1 MRSWGSASREMRELF
16 SKTKQLT
23 KAPETGFAPQMF
35 VTVADALL
43 VDSAAASS
51 TVAVAVLQQRIA
63 GMAGRQGD
71 LARVRSRLARVLNG
85 LKKVKVGGGEKS
97 YSPESVAKRLAS
109 PFFLPPA
116 TAYPVVRTVVQQAKA
131 DAAASAKTEAD
142 VVARTKADAARPGKR
157 N

>member
-1 MRSWGSASREMRELF
+1 MRSWGSASREMQELF
-16 SKTKQLT
+16 LKTKQLKT
-23 KAPETGFAPQMF
+23 APETRFTPQMF

-43 VDSAAASS
+43 IDSAAAST

-63 GMAGRQGD
+63 GTAGHQED
-71 LARVRSRLARVLNG
+71 LARVRKRLAHVLKG
-85 LKKVKVGGGEKS
+85 LKKMKAGGGEKQ
-97 YSPESVAKRLAS
+97 YSPESVAERLAS

-116 TAYPVVRTVVQQAKA
+116 TAYPVFLTVVQQAKV

>member
-1 MRSWGSASREMRELF
+1 MRSWGSASREMQELF
-16 SKTKQLT
+16 LKTKQLT
-23 KAPETGFAPQMF
+23 TAPEPGFAPQMF

-43 VDSAAASS
+43 IDSAAASN

-63 GMAGRQGD
+63 GTAGHQED
-71 LARVRSRLARVLNG
+71 LARVRKRLAHVPKG
-85 LKKVKVGGGEKS
+85 LKKVVCNMEKL

-116 TAYPVVRTVVQQAKA
+116 TAYPVFLTVVQQAKV

>member
-1 MRSWGSASREMRELF
+1 
-16 SKTKQLT
+16 
-23 KAPETGFAPQMF
+23 MF

-43 VDSAAASS
+43 VDSAAAST

-63 GMAGRQGD
+63 GTAGRQED
-71 LARVRSRLARVLNG
+71 LGRVRRRLAHVLKG
-85 LKKVKVGGGEKS
+85 LKKVASNAEKQ

-116 TAYPVVRTVVQQAKA
+116 TAYPVFRTVLQQAKV

>member
-1 MRSWGSASREMRELF
+1 MRSWGYAPREMRELYL
-16 SKTKQLT
+16 KTKQLKT
-23 KAPETGFAPQMF
+23 KPETRFTPQMN

-43 VDSAAASS
+43 IDSAA
-51 TVAVAVLQQRIA
+51 TTNKVAVAVLQQRIA
-63 GMAGRQGD
+63 GTAGHQGD
-71 LARVRSRLARVLNG
+71 LFRVRNRLARVLNG
-85 LKKVKVGGGEKS
+85 LKKVVCSAEER
-97 YSPESVAKRLAS
+97 YSPESVAERLAS

-116 TAYPVVRTVVQQAKA
+116 TAYPVFRTVVQHAKV

>member
-1 MRSWGSASREMRELF
+1 MRSWGSAPREMRELF
-16 SKTKQLT
+16 LKTKQLT
-23 KAPETGFAPQMF
+23 TAPGPGFAPQMF

-43 VDSAAASS
+43 IDSAAASN

-63 GMAGRQGD
+63 GTASHQED
-71 LARVRSRLARVLNG
+71 LTRVRKRLAHVLKG
-85 LKKVKVGGGEKS
+85 LKKMNVGGGGKQ

-116 TAYPVVRTVVQQAKA
+116 TAYPVFLTVVQQAKV

-142 VVARTKADAARPGKR
+142 VAARTKANAARPDKR

>member
-1 MRSWGSASREMRELF
+1 MRSWGSAPREMRELLL
-16 SKTKQLT
+16 KTKQLT
-23 KAPETGFAPQMF
+23 AAPEPGFASQMF

-43 VDSAAASS
+43 IDSAAASN

-63 GMAGRQGD
+63 GTAGHQED
-71 LARVRSRLARVLNG
+71 LARVRKRLVRVLKG
-85 LKKVKVGGGEKS
+85 LKKVVCNAEKQ

-116 TAYPVVRTVVQQAKA
+116 TAYTVIRTVVQQAKV
-131 DAAASAKTEAD
+131 DAAASAKTEAG
-142 VVARTKADAARPGKR
+142 VVARPGKR

>member
-1 MRSWGSASREMRELF
+1 MRSWGSASREMQELF
-16 SKTKQLT
+16 LKTKQLT
-23 KAPETGFAPQMF
+23 TVPEPGFAPQMF

-43 VDSAAASS
+43 IDSAAAST

-63 GMAGRQGD
+63 GTAGRQED
-71 LARVRSRLARVLNG
+71 LARVRKRLAHVLKG
-85 LKKVKVGGGEKS
+85 LKKMKAGGGEKQ
-97 YSPESVAKRLAS
+97 YSPESVVERLAS

-116 TAYPVVRTVVQQAKA
+116 TAYTVIRTVVQQAKV

>member
-1 MRSWGSASREMRELF
+1 MRSWGSAPREMRELYL
-16 SKTKQLT
+16 KTKKLT
-23 KAPETGFAPQMF
+23 KAPEPGFAPQQL

-43 VDSAAASS
+43 VDSAAAST

-63 GMAGRQGD
+63 GTAGHQED
-71 LARVRSRLARVLNG
+71 LARVRLRLARVLNC
-85 LKKVKVGGGEKS
+85 LKKVVCSAEER
-97 YSPESVAKRLAS
+97 YSPESVAERLAS
-109 PFFLPPA
+109 SFFLPPA
-116 TAYPVVRTVVQQAKA
+116 TAYTVIRTVVQQAKV

>member
-1 MRSWGSASREMRELF
+1 MRELF
-16 SKTKQLT
+16 LKTKQLT
-23 KAPETGFAPQMF
+23 TAPEPGFAPQMF

-43 VDSAAASS
+43 IDSAAASN

-63 GMAGRQGD
+63 GTAGHQED
-71 LARVRSRLARVLNG
+71 LARVRKRLVRVLKG
-85 LKKVKVGGGEKS
+85 LKKVVCNAEKQ

-116 TAYPVVRTVVQQAKA
+116 TAYPVIRTVVQQAKV
-131 DAAASAKTEAD
+131 DAA
-142 VVARTKADAARPGKR
+142 ARTKADAARPGKR

>member
-1 MRSWGSASREMRELF
+1 MRSWGSAPREMRELF
-16 SKTKQLT
+16 LKTKQLT
-23 KAPETGFAPQMF
+23 TAPEPGFAPQMF

-43 VDSAAASS
+43 IDSAAAST

-63 GMAGRQGD
+63 GTAGRQED
-71 LARVRSRLARVLNG
+71 LARVRKRLAHVLKG
-85 LKKVKVGGGEKS
+85 LKKVVCSAEER
-97 YSPESVAKRLAS
+97 YSPESVAERLAA

-116 TAYPVVRTVVQQAKA
+116 TAYTVFRTVVQQAKV

>member
-1 MRSWGSASREMRELF
+1 MRSWGSAPREMRELF
-16 SKTKQLT
+16 LKTKQLT
-23 KAPETGFAPQMF
+23 TAPEPGFAPQMF

-43 VDSAAASS
+43 VDSAAASN

-63 GMAGRQGD
+63 GTAGHQED
-71 LARVRSRLARVLNG
+71 LARVRKRLVRVLKG
-85 LKKVKVGGGEKS
+85 LKKVVCNAEKQ

-116 TAYPVVRTVVQQAKA
+116 TAYPVFRTVVQQAKV

>member
-85 LKKVKVGGGEKS
+85 LKKVACSAEKK
-97 YSPESVAKRLAS
+97 YSPGSVAQRLAS

-116 TAYPVVRTVVQQAKA
+116 TAYPVPLTVVQQAKV
-131 DAAASAKTEAD
+131 DAA
-142 VVARTKADAARPGKR
+142 ARTKADAARPGKR

>member
-1 MRSWGSASREMRELF
+1 MRSWGYAPREMRELYL
-16 SKTKQLT
+16 KTKQVT
-23 KAPETGFAPQMF
+23 TAPEPGFAPQMS

-43 VDSAAASS
+43 IDSAAASN

-63 GMAGRQGD
+63 GTAGHQED
-71 LARVRSRLARVLNG
+71 LARVRKRLAHVLKG
-85 LKKVKVGGGEKS
+85 LKKVVCNMEKL

-116 TAYPVVRTVVQQAKA
+116 TAYTVIRTVVQQAKV

>member
-1 MRSWGSASREMRELF
+1 MRSWGSAPREMRELYL
-16 SKTKQLT
+16 KTKKLT
-23 KAPETGFAPQMF
+23 KAPEPGFAPQQL

-43 VDSAAASS
+43 VDSAAAST

-63 GMAGRQGD
+63 GTAGHQED
-71 LARVRSRLARVLNG
+71 LARVRKPLARVLKG
-85 LKKVKVGGGEKS
+85 LKKMKAGGGEKQ
-97 YSPESVAKRLAS
+97 YSPESVAERLAS
-109 PFFLPPA
+109 PFFLPLA
-116 TAYPVVRTVVQQAKA
+116 TAYPVIRTAVQQAKL

>member
-1 MRSWGSASREMRELF
+1 MRSWGSAPGEMRELF
-16 SKTKQLT
+16 LKTKQLT
-23 KAPETGFAPQMF
+23 TAPEPGFASQMY

-43 VDSAAASS
+43 IDSTAAST

-63 GMAGRQGD
+63 GTAGRQED
-71 LARVRSRLARVLNG
+71 LARVRKRPAHVLKG
-85 LKKVKVGGGEKS
+85 LKKMKAGGGEKQ
-97 YSPESVAKRLAS
+97 YSPGSVAERLAS

-116 TAYPVVRTVVQQAKA
+116 TAYTVIRTVVQQAKV

>member
-1 MRSWGSASREMRELF
+1 MRSWGIAPRVMRELF
-16 SKTKQLT
+16 LKTKQLT
-23 KAPETGFAPQMF
+23 TAPEPGFASQMF

-43 VDSAAASS
+43 IDSAAAST

-63 GMAGRQGD
+63 GTAGHQED
-71 LARVRSRLARVLNG
+71 LARVRKRLAHVLKG
-85 LKKVKVGGGEKS
+85 LKKVVCSAEER
-97 YSPESVAKRLAS
+97 YSPESVAERLAS

-116 TAYPVVRTVVQQAKA
+116 TAYTVIRTVVQQAKV

-142 VVARTKADAARPGKR
+142 VVACTKADAARPGKR